1 MVSIIFSLFWIIVV
15 CILGKFNKMDQGA
28 FNLRINILHFN
39 THIKE
44 VIFGLIIGDLQ
55 YFMDTILRSKQSL
68 KQCVILSREVWKSQY
83 KILQEIRVAAWAEI
97 ARYLLLLLL
106 ILPIFL
112 SRQQKKALKVALT
125 DFSSPDKRVLSK
137 NIFHDIL

>member
-15 CILGKFNKMDQGA
+15 CILGKFNKMDQGV
-28 FNLRINILHFN
+28 FNFRINILHFN

-137 NIFHDIL
+137 NILHDIL